1 MFTLEHVTDEHKK
14 LTQILKDDNV
24 TRLVVEHKDRL
35 TRFGFNYIK
44 TLFHGKI
51 VVVNEVNDQEQ
62 DLIQDFVSHYI
73 FLSNNLRKKTDTK
86 KNIRT
91 H

>member
-62 DLIQDFVSHYI
+62 DLIQDFVSIITSFYPI
-73 FLSNNLRKKTDTK
+73 IYGKRQTQRKT
-86 KNIRT
+86 
-91 H
+91 